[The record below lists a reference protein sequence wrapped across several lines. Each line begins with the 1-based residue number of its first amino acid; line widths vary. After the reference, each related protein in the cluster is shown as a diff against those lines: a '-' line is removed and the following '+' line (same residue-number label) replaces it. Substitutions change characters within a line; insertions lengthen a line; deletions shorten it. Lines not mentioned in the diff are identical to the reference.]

1 MNEED
6 YIPLSSLSHFWFCPR
21 RAGLLLINRA
31 WSDNEFTVLGHQAH
45 QRVHEEGMERRG
57 DHVRLNRFYVE
68 SARLGLRGYCDLVEA
83 SADGSGVELP
93 DLHGH
98 WRLYPVEYKHG
109 AFRDEI
115 EYEVQLCAQA
125 MCLEEMLDTSIPCG
139 ALFYT
144 NVHRRK
150 EVILDEQLRN
160 RVVEGAAQIREMLM
174 SQHVPSALESH
185 KCKKCSMFDSCM
197 PYVCNKTEAY
207 IRELYQLASRNLE
220 QNT

>member
-6 YIPLSSLSHFWFCPR
+6 YLPLSSLSHYWYCPR
-21 RAGLLLINRA
+21 RAGLLLIYKA
-31 WSDNEFTVLGHQAH
+31 WSDNEYTVSGHQAH

-57 DHVRLNRFYVE
+57 NHVRLNKFYVE
-68 SARLGLRGYCDLVEA
+68 SACLGLRGYCDLVEA
-83 SADGSGVELP
+83 LADVNGVELVNLP
-93 DLHGH
+93 GR

-125 MCLEEMLDTSIPCG
+125 MCLEEMLDTAIPCG
-139 ALFYT
+139 ALFFT

-150 EVILDEQLRN
+150 EVTLDAQLRN
-160 RVVEGAAQIREMLM
+160 RVAEGVVRIREMLT
-174 SQHVPSALESH
+174 SHLAPSASESP
-185 KCKKCSMFDSCM
+185 KCKKCSIYDACM

-207 IRELYQLASRNLE
+207 IRELYQSASSNWE
-220 QNT
+220 QKT